1 MRFPCFVLTN
11 SLINSVIP
19 RNNTVDS
26 RIHDVIRRNY
36 TDNLEI
42 RAFLCIF
49 TCRKKQVFI

>member
-19 RNNTVDS
+19 RNNAADS
-26 RIHDVIRRNY
+26 RNYDVNRRNH

-49 TCRKKQVFI
+49 TCRKIQVFI